1 MNERIESH
9 LLATPIQLNML
20 MPVLRGENVQPY
32 VQQLRWTFSEPV
44 QKEPFQNAWE
54 IVLRRHEVFY
64 YRFENHGLHSLQ
76 IRKTRKLQVTFSS
89 EDWTSLNLA
98 DAKKQLVNYLKA
110 DFQKGFA
117 SLDAPLCRFSLLSL
131 SKTVAELVWTSH
143 HSLFDGRGRL
153 SLIEE
158 FLEVYSALVKGK
170 KYYLQKPK
178 PYSEFLR
185 WYQDQDWKASQVFWK
200 KHLKELE
207 ASTPLSF
214 GLDTAPR
221 KSRKPAHLNKRIKF
235 EAQLSDKLHQ
245 WSKENGFSLNLL
257 LQVAWAIYL
266 SRTADRNT
274 VVFGAP
280 RACRK
285 SSISNADRVVG
296 VFINTVPVKVTVT
309 DSDSIRDLLK
319 RTRDYWLEIREHENT
334 PYEIMR
340 AASSLSEGEVLFSS
354 LVGYEKYQLDNFLN
368 SNCRTNYQIKLN
380 AFTEIPIVIQLK
392 DGERL
397 GLEIAYD
404 KARFNSDCIKGISTS
419 LELIF
424 HQIVENSD
432 SLIRSV
438 DLLNPD
444 TKNSI
449 IKMGTGNQVN
459 LEPRTVFE
467 RFEDCANKFPQNIA
481 ISFKGRPWTYEF
493 LNSKANQ
500 LARLLTS
507 RGLLKGDRVGI
518 FLPRGPEIIV
528 SQLAIMKAGGVYV
541 PCDTDLPEKRIDW
554 ITQHARLSFVISD
567 STIRNQRFNSDI
579 EIVRLDTEE
588 KKLKRYAKKNV
599 NCSLDW
605 TETAYLMYTSGSTG
619 HPKGVLIPHRGIVRL
634 ATGQDY
640 TKLASSIKTL
650 QIAAFTFDLS
660 TFAIWTPLLNGG
672 TCVISVEQVP
682 SVEDLKHLI
691 ESESINTVMLTTTVF
706 NSVIDT
712 YPQVFDSLDQLM
724 VGAETLSTFH
734 IKKAQRLFPKLK
746 LINVYGPT
754 ENTTLSTSYQI
765 PKTHNKNASV
775 PIGHPINNSS
785 AYVLDKQGRIL
796 PPGVPGEL
804 YVGGLGLSSGYF
816 DNEELTKSRFIPVT
830 TIGSTKET
838 LYKTGD
844 RAYLRQNG
852 QIEFLDRID
861 DQVKIRGYR
870 IELGEIQ
877 SQLLQQKEVL
887 DVIVLTKQNRRKE
900 FEIVAF
906 IVVDER
912 FEKNPDTLKRR
923 LATTLPRYMI
933 PSHFVFLHSIP
944 LTPNGKFDRSA
955 LERIKIED
963 KEVIP
968 IRKATLSSTERKLL
982 DLWAEILGDAPT
994 SIDQDFFEAG
1004 GHSLL
1009 ATNLIFRIQKFFSL
1023 HLSFSNFQVHSNIRD
1038 LSSWIENHKKAHFQT
1053 LESDPFIIS
1062 HEKPETSGPLG
1073 LKWRSFCIPDILHP
1087 EKVRSLLICRLVVL
1101 DGNLRKD
1108 LLRKAIA
1115 HVVNTHERLRTYGA
1129 VKDEQLLEII
1139 EPHVSLDIPLID
1151 HSRYP
1156 LKSALARARMVFEK
1170 DCINNLSMR
1179 VAPMIDVKL
1188 IKVNEQK
1195 HVLSLVI
1202 QHAVADGHSVEML
1215 YRQTSD
1221 AYNELLEDKPISL
1234 KKPKL
1239 SYRQYEKSLEKW
1251 LNKGHENRIK
1261 NFWKKQLRGLKPIP
1275 YPFLLKRLPAHIQW
1289 NVFDHYD
1296 FTPQWTK
1303 RILTFTKEHK
1313 ITPFLFFT
1321 TVIKMMIGRYT
1332 NEMDSYALTA
1342 LDNRSGKE
1350 QKEIFGDFSN
1360 TVILRNRLRK
1370 TRTFLE
1376 QAKVERQ
1383 TLFSAIDHKYISVNG
1398 IDSPHQEQVE
1408 HAFSPFGQLQIMHGP
1423 DSEESFQLKGIKSSF
1438 VPRRRLGS
1446 TTRLGFIIR
1455 ESKYRMQITF
1465 VYAPDIFIAHGIERL
1480 KHNFQTIVK
1489 QVIVNPLTT
1498 LNDLPELDNA
1508 RNYRNKL
1515 SGRELSQS
1523 ILVPKEYK

>member
-1 MNERIESH
+1 MNERRESH
-9 LLATPIQLNML
+9 LIASPMQQNML
-20 MPVLRGENVQPY
+20 MPVLRGENVQAY
-32 VQQLRWTFSEPV
+32 VQQLRWTFSEPI
-44 QKEPFQNAWE
+44 QKVLFQNAWE
-54 IVLRRHEVFY
+54 IVLRQHEVFY

-89 EDWTSLNLA
+89 EDWTSLDSA
-98 DAKKQLVNYLKA
+98 DAKKQLARYLKS
-110 DFQKGFA
+110 DFEKGFE

-131 SKTVAELVWTSH
+131 SNTVSELIWTSH

-153 SLIEE
+153 SLMED
-158 FLEVYSALVKGK
+158 FLQVYDALSKGN
-170 KYYLQKPK
+170 KYSLQKPK

-185 WYQDQDWKASQVFWK
+185 WYKNQDWNASRAFWK

-207 ASTPLSF
+207 EPTPLWF
-214 GLDTAPR
+214 GLDTGPS
-221 KSRKPAHLNKRIKF
+221 KSSKRTHLNKRIKF
-235 EAQLSDKLHQ
+235 DAQLSNNLHQ
-245 WSKENGFSLNLL
+245 WSKENEFSLNLL
-257 LQVAWAIYL
+257 LQVVWAIYL
-266 SRTADRNT
+266 SRTSGRDT
-274 VVFGAP
+274 IVFGAP
-280 RACRK
+280 RACRR
-285 SSISNADRVVG
+285 SSISDADRVVG
-296 VFINTVPVKVTVT
+296 VFINTVPVKVKVNG
-309 DSDSIRDLLK
+309 SDSIRNLLEQ
-319 RTRDYWLEIREHENT
+319 TRNYWFEVRDHENT

-340 AASSLSEGEVLFSS
+340 DASSLSEGEVLFSS
-354 LVGYEKYQLDNFLN
+354 LVGYEKYQLKDFLD
-368 SNCRTNYQIKLN
+368 SHYGRNCQITLN
-380 AFTEIPIVIQLK
+380 AFTEIPIILQLK
-392 DGERL
+392 DGDRL
-397 GLEIAYD
+397 GLEIAYE
-404 KARFNSDCIKGISTS
+404 KTRFNSDCVKGIGKS
-419 LELIF
+419 LDFIF
-424 HQIVENSD
+424 RQIIENT
-432 SLIRSV
+432 
-438 DLLNPD
+438 DLLIDSIDLLDPA
-444 TKNSI
+444 TKHSI
-449 IKMGTGNQVN
+449 INMGTGDQVN
-459 LEPRTVFE
+459 LAPKTVFE
-467 RFEDCANKFPQNIA
+467 YFEDCAIRFPQNIA
-481 ISFKGRPWTYEF
+481 ISYKSQSWTYES
-493 LNSKANQ
+493 LNCKANQ

-507 RGLLKGDRVGI
+507 RGLHKGDRVGI
-518 FLPRGPEIIV
+518 FLPRGPEIIAA
-528 SQLAIMKAGGVYV
+528 QLAIMKAGAVYV

-554 ITQHARLSFVISD
+554 IAQHARLSFVISD
-567 STIRNQRFNSDI
+567 SSSRKQRFNSHI
-579 EIVRLDTEE
+579 QIVQLDTEE
-588 KKLKRYAKKNV
+588 KKLKRYSKQNL
-599 NCSLDW
+599 NCHLDW
-605 TETAYLMYTSGSTG
+605 TETAYLMYTSGSTSL
-619 HPKGVLIPHRGIVRL
+619 PKGVLVPHRGIVRL
-634 ATGQDY
+634 AIGQDY
-640 TKLASSIKTL
+640 SKLASSIKTL

-682 SVEDLKHLI
+682 TVEALKHLI

-734 IKKAQRLFPKLK
+734 IKKAQRLFPNLR
-746 LINVYGPT
+746 LTNVYGPT

-765 PKTHNKNASV
+765 PKSQHRSASV
-775 PIGHPINNSS
+775 PIGQPINNSS
-785 AYVLDKQGRIL
+785 AYVLDKKGRIL
-796 PPGVPGEL
+796 PIGVPGEL

-816 DNEELTKSRFIPVT
+816 DNQELSKSRFVPVT
-830 TIGSTKET
+830 AMGSTSDT

-844 RAYLRQNG
+844 RAYLRQDG
-852 QIEFLDRID
+852 QIEFLERFD

-877 SQLLQQKEVL
+877 SQLLHHKEVL
-887 DVIVLTKQNRRKE
+887 DAVVLTRKNLRKE
-900 FEIVAF
+900 PEIVAF
-906 IVVDER
+906 IVADES
-912 FEKNPDTLKRR
+912 FNKDPDILKSR

-933 PSHFVFLHSIP
+933 PSHFVFIGSIP

-955 LERIKIED
+955 LERIKIAD
-963 KEVIP
+963 KEVKP
-968 IRKATLSSTERKLL
+968 IQKAKLSSTERKLL
-982 DLWAEILGDAPT
+982 DLWVEILSDAPT

-1038 LSSWIENHKKAHFQT
+1038 LGSWIDKHKNPHSQT

-1062 HEKPETSGPLG
+1062 SDKPAVSGPLG
-1073 LKWRSFCIPDILHP
+1073 LKWRTFCIPDILHP
-1087 EKVRSLLICRLVVL
+1087 EKVRSLLICRLVVM
-1101 DGNLRKD
+1101 DGNLKID

-1115 HVVNTHERLRTYGA
+1115 HVVNTHERLRTYGT
-1129 VKDEQLLEII
+1129 VKGEQLLEII
-1139 EPHVSLDIPLID
+1139 KPQVSLDIPLID
-1151 HSRYP
+1151 HSRHP

-1170 DCINNLSMR
+1170 DCVKNLSMR
-1179 VAPMIDVKL
+1179 NAPMIDVKL
-1188 IKVNEQK
+1188 IKVNGQK

-1234 KKPKL
+1234 TKPKL
-1239 SYRQYEKSLEKW
+1239 SYRQFETSLEKW
-1251 LNKGHENRIK
+1251 LSKGHETRIK

-1275 YPFLLKRLPAHIQW
+1275 YPFLLKRLPTQIQW

-1296 FTPQWTK
+1296 FKPQWAK
-1303 RILTFTKEHK
+1303 HIQSFVKDHK

-1376 QAKVERQ
+1376 QAQEERQ

-1398 IDSPHQEQVE
+1398 VDSPHQEQVE
-1408 HAFSPFGQLQIMHGP
+1408 HAFSPFGQLQIMQGP
-1423 DSEESFQLKGIKSSF
+1423 DSEESFQLKGISSNF

-1455 ESKYRMQITF
+1455 ESKDRLQITF

-1489 QVIVNPLTT
+1489 QVVLNPNTT
-1498 LNDLPELDNA
+1498 FNDLPELEKA
-1508 RNYRNKL
+1508 RNYSNGLNKT
-1515 SGRELSQS
+1515 ETSQS
-1523 ILVPKEYK
+1523 ILVPIDYK